1 MKTNSIFTALLIGTG
16 LVATACIADPGV
28 ADDVGEEYGIE
39 EGRVGEAEEAL
50 QIAWPV
56 AAWHFDVNCSGATAF
71 DSSGNDLHGVR
82 SGGVNCAA
90 GAKGGKS
97 LEFNGT
103 NGKVEIPDQAAL
115 DFTTA
120 MTVSACVKP
129 QSLASGTIL
138 SKWYALD
145 SYQLGVSSGNVLFSV
160 AFPGGQWGVT
170 KDVTAP
176 AATGVWQHV
185 AGVYDGANLLLY
197 RNGAL
202 VASTPASGTLQQS
215 SRPVVIG
222 NHPSWSAFNGNIDHV
237 YLYNRALTAAEIGT
251 LKAECL
257 N

>member
-1 MKTNSIFTALLIGTG
+1 MKTNSIVAALLIGTG
-16 LVATACIADPGV
+16 LVATACIADPGAV
-28 ADDVGEEYGIE
+28 EEDGAE
-39 EGRVGEAEEAL
+39 ELVGEAEGAL

-103 NGKVEIPDQAAL
+103 NGKVEIPDHAAL

-129 QSLASGTIL
+129 QSTASGTIL
-138 SKWYALD
+138 SKWYTLD

-160 AFPGGQWGVT
+160 AFPGGSWGVT

-176 AATGVWQHV
+176 MTTGVWQHV

-202 VASTPASGTLQQS
+202 VASTPASGTLQPS

-237 YLYNRALTAAEIGT
+237 YLYNRALTVAEIGT

>member
-1 MKTNSIFTALLIGTG
+1 MKTNSISFVLLLGAG
-16 LVATACIADPGV
+16 LFATACMTDPNAASQDFAEEEDTEV
-28 ADDVGEEYGIE
+28 VGETEQ
-39 EGRVGEAEEAL
+39 AL

-56 AAWHFDVNCSGATAF
+56 AAWHFDVNCSGTTAF
-71 DSSGNDLHGVR
+71 DSSGNDLHGTR
-82 SGGVNCAA
+82 SGNVSCAT

-97 LEFNGT
+97 LQFNGT
-103 NGKVEIPDQAAL
+103 DGKVEIPDTAAT

-120 MTVSACVKP
+120 MTVAACVRP
-129 QSLASGTIL
+129 QSIASGTIL

-145 SYQLGVSSGNVLFSV
+145 SYSIGVSSGNVLFSV
-160 AFPGGQWGVT
+160 AFPGGQFGVT

-176 AATGVWQHV
+176 ATTGVWQHV
-185 AGVYDGANLLLY
+185 AGVYDGSNLLLY

-237 YLYNRALTAAEIGT
+237 YLYNRALSASEVAT
-251 LKAECL
+251 LKAECI